1 MDDRVVQFR
10 VGVMVLASL
19 LIVAILLLLFGES
32 PRFVKRIFQPTYTVR
47 IGFQEAQGLSEDN
60 LVRRNGIL
68 VGRVTKVGFAVDEG
82 PLVRKNGAVV
92 RKVRFAGDE
101 NDTPLP
107 KDIATTEYETGV
119 IVTAEIREGVT
130 LFTRDVCRIETD
142 LLGKHWVQFVSAPL
156 EGRPAAPERLDLK
169 SAQPRFLRGQIAP
182 NPMDSIGMV
191 TKTLEELTPNV
202 NAATE
207 AMINAG
213 NSIDDA
219 AKKLTALL
227 DEETQTEIKTA
238 ISRINQSL
246 ESIQNIVGDKE
257 TQGQLKASLKE
268 LPDSLTQIKST
279 MQEAQ
284 ARLGEV
290 QAFTEKLGS
299 QETVGRL
306 DRATRNLDQVMAD
319 LAAFSKT
326 LRNPQGSLG
335 LLLQDRELYD
345 HLNNVA
351 ENIDDLSGQ
360 LQPILDDVRIFTD
373 KAARHPERLGVRGVL
388 QRYPGIK

>member
-19 LIVAILLLLFGES
+19 LIVGILLLLFGES

-47 IGFQEAQGLSEDN
+47 LWFQEAQGLSEDS

-68 VGRVTKVGFAVDEG
+68 VGRVTKVGFAVDEA
-82 PLVRKNGAVV
+82 PLVRKNGAVL

-119 IVTAEIREGVT
+119 IVTAEIRQGAT

-142 LLGKHWVQFVSAPL
+142 LLGKHWIQFASAPL
-156 EGRPAAPERLDLK
+156 EGRPAAPQRLDLK
-169 SAQPRFLRGQIAP
+169 SAQPHFLRGQMAP
-182 NPMDSIGMV
+182 DPMDSIGMV
-191 TKTLEELTPNV
+191 TETLDKLVPEIYKVSASMTNAGNAIDGAARQVTDLLEDESDQGIRSAIEEANKSLKSLQRMFGSEKQKGSLEVTLEEVSETIKQFE
-202 NAATE
+202 TT
-207 AMINAG
+207 M
-213 NSIDDA
+213 
-219 AKKLTALL
+219 KTANQRL
-227 DEETQTEIKTA
+227 DE
-238 ISRINQSL
+238 
-246 ESIQNIVGDKE
+246 
-257 TQGQLKASLKE
+257 LK
-268 LPDSLTQIKST
+268 PLTQ
-279 MQEAQ
+279 
-284 ARLGEV
+284 
-290 QAFTEKLGS
+290 KLGS
-299 QETVGRL
+299 QETIAGL
-306 DRATRNLDQVMAD
+306 DRATRNLDQVMQD
-319 LAAFSKT
+319 MAAFSKT

-351 ENIDDLSGQ
+351 ENVDDLSRQ

-373 KAARHPERLGVRGVL
+373 KAARHPERLGVRGAL

>member
-19 LIVAILLLLFGES
+19 LIVGILLLLFGES

-47 IGFQEAQGLSEDN
+47 LWFQEAQGLSEDN

-101 NDTPLP
+101 KDTPLP
-107 KDIATTEYETGV
+107 KDITTTEYETGV

-142 LLGKHWVQFVSAPL
+142 LLGKHWIQFVSAPL
-156 EGRPAAPERLDLK
+156 EDRPVAPERLDPK
-169 SAQPRFLRGQIAP
+169 QPHFLRGQIAP
-182 NPMDSIGMV
+182 DPMDSIGMV

-238 ISRINQSL
+238 VSRINQTL

-257 TQGQLKASLKE
+257 TQEQLKASLKE
-268 LPDSLTQIKST
+268 LPDSLSQIKST
-279 MQEAQ
+279 MKEAQ

-306 DRATRNLDQVMAD
+306 DRATRNLDQVMKD

-351 ENIDDLSGQ
+351 ENVDDLSRQ

-373 KAARHPERLGVRGVL
+373 KAARHPERLGVRGAL